1 MEKEI
6 TPISSIKVQDFEDY
20 EVNLLEKYKG
30 KPLLIIIYNNQCLGC
45 TGRAIPLAYEYQ
57 QEYPNL
63 QVVGI
68 HSIFNKK
75 VVTEEDIKSIFTT
88 KELPFP
94 IYLDQNHQVYDQFE
108 SEGTPQWLLIR
119 LSTKVLQNSQQH
131 IKIPLAENQSK
142 SLNQIFPSEFQVDQN
157 HILHEY

>member
-6 TPISSIKVQDFEDY
+6 TPISSIKVQDFDDH

-68 HSIFNKK
+68 HSIFNRKP
-75 VVTEEDIKSIFTT
+75 VTEEDIKSIFTT

-94 IYLDQNHQVYDQFE
+94 IYLDQEHKVYDQFE
-108 SEGTPQWLLIR
+108 SEGTPQWLLVTSEGYLYRSIFGSQLGAQNR
-119 LSTKVLQNSQQH
+119 LMYALDALCAV
-131 IKIPLAENQSK
+131 
-142 SLNQIFPSEFQVDQN
+142 
-157 HILHEY
+157 

>member
-1 MEKEI
+1 METAVTTI
-6 TPISSIKVQDFEDY
+6 ASIKVQDFDDH

-75 VVTEEDIKSIFTT
+75 PVTEEDIKSIFTT

-94 IYLDQNHQVYDQFE
+94 IYLDQNHQIYDQFE
-108 SEGTPQWLLIR
+108 SEGTPQWLLITAEGNMYRSIFGSQLGAQNR
-119 LSTKVLQNSQQH
+119 LMYALDELCAV
-131 IKIPLAENQSK
+131 
-142 SLNQIFPSEFQVDQN
+142 
-157 HILHEY
+157 